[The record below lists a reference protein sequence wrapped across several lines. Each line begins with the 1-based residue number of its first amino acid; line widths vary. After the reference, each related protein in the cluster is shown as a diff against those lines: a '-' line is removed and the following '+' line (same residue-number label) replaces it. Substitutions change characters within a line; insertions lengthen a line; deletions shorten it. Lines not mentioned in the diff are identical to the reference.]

1 MKSGSQSGLR
11 EQILAQA
18 IHSLAKHHL
27 PRVERCLS
35 LLSSS
40 EIWWRPNA
48 ASNSIGNLV
57 LHLSGNVRQWIISGL
72 GGAPDRRVR
81 DKEFAERGPISRRT
95 LRSQLRNT
103 LTEAARVIGRLSGD
117 DLESFHE
124 IQGFTVTGFKAV
136 QHVVEHFAFH
146 TGQIIMVAK
155 MKRDYAVSFTQLP
168 GEKRLNPSRA
178 KLPVL

>member
-1 MKSGSQSGLR
+1 MRRGSRTGLR

-35 LLSSS
+35 LLSTA

-72 GGAPDRRVR
+72 GGAPDRRLR
-81 DKEFAERGPISRRT
+81 DKEFGKRKPISRRA

-103 LTEAARVIGRLSGD
+103 VTEAARIINRPSGD
-117 DLESFHE
+117 DLKSSHE
-124 IQGFTVTGFKAV
+124 IQRFTVTGFKAV
-136 QHVVEHFAFH
+136 QHVVDHFAFH
-146 TGQIIMVAK
+146 TGQIIMAAK
-155 MKRDYAVSFTQLP
+155 MKRGRAVSFTQLP
-168 GEKRLNPSRA
+168 GEKHRNPSQR